1 MTYSYD
7 DCRSFFYINRLL
19 DNMEDLNNLDETDV
33 IRWANRYGLYKERKL
48 NTVPERVKKSS
59 YKKVRKL
66 LHQHEAKNELLPQS
80 TLEKILFLP
89 SNFFI

>member
-7 DCRSFFYINRLL
+7 DCRSFFYISRLL

-59 YKKVRKL
+59 
-66 LHQHEAKNELLPQS
+66 
-80 TLEKILFLP
+80 
-89 SNFFI
+89 